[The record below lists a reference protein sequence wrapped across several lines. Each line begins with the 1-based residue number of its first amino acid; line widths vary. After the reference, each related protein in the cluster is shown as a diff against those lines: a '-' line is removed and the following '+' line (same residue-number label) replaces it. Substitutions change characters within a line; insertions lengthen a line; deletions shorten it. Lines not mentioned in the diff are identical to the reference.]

1 MERLQKQNKNHKNM
15 ETYSKCVDFPDDFPI
30 QPIHPDKAIKEGD
43 CPICRG
49 DGIVKVFENGVQHYA
64 SCICNKHN
72 EQLGKAVEIVE
83 RIRKRQKEYQKQ
95 RECELHTN
103 DEKEI
108 KYMPIH
114 PDKEIKEGDCPICG
128 GMGVVRAVING
139 VEYFDNCICT
149 KKEIA
154 MNQLKLSGI
163 AESIEKYTFD
173 KFQTPEEWQ
182 QKLKQKALH
191 FLQQKNKWF
200 FVGGQVGCG
209 KTHICTAIL
218 AEFLKKGISVKYVI
232 WTNEIVRLKANKMDD
247 ENYQRMIN
255 PLLTTQVLYIDDFF
269 KTEKDKRPSEAD
281 IRTAF
286 EIINYRYVN
295 SNLITIFSTEKTVDD
310 IIDIDEAIGSRIHE
324 KTKGYRNVILKDEGR
339 NWRLR
344 EEK

>member
-1 MERLQKQNKNHKNM
+1 M
-15 ETYSKCVDFPDDFPI
+15 ETYSKGVDFPSDFPI
-30 QPIHPDKAIKEGD
+30 QPIHPDKPIKEGD

-49 DGIVKVFENGVQHYA
+49 DGIVKVFENGIQHYA

-83 RIRKRQKEYQKQ
+83 RIRKRQKEYQEQ
-95 RECELHTN
+95 REYESHTY

-114 PDKEIKEGDCPICG
+114 PDKAIKEGDCPICG
-128 GMGVVRAVING
+128 GVGIVRAVING
-139 VEYFDNCICT
+139 VEYMRNCICI
-149 KKEIA
+149 KKQIA
-154 MNQLKLSGI
+154 IQQLKKSGI

-173 KFQTPEEWQ
+173 KFQTPQEWQ
-182 QKLKQKALH
+182 RRLKQKALN
-191 FLQQKNKWF
+191 FLKEENKWF

-218 AEFLKKGISVKYVI
+218 AEFLEKGMSVRYVI

-247 ENYQRMIN
+247 ENYQRMIS
-255 PLLTTQVLYIDDFF
+255 PLLTTKVLYIDDFF
-269 KTEKDKRPSEAD
+269 KTEQGKRPSEAD

-295 SNLITIFSTEKTVDD
+295 SGLITIFSTEKTVDD